1 MAAKPQNHHRR
12 VITSFMLRFIREAE
26 EIPAEGPIQGPAQ
39 GPVQTP
45 VQIPGQAA
53 TQPPVPPQSP
63 VLPVP
68 PEIPPVENDPAGRAA
83 SNWRGVVKHIQ
94 SGAEQHFS
102 SLAEAEN
109 FIKKYIED

>member
-1 MAAKPQNHHRR
+1 MAANPQNHHRR

-26 EIPAEGPIQGPAQ
+26 EIPAEGPAQ
-39 GPVQTP
+39 TT
-45 VQIPGQAA
+45 VQIPGQVS
-53 TQPPVPPQSP
+53 TQTPVSPQSP
-63 VLPVP
+63 VLSVA
-68 PEIPPVENDPAGRAA
+68 PEIPPVENDPAGRTA